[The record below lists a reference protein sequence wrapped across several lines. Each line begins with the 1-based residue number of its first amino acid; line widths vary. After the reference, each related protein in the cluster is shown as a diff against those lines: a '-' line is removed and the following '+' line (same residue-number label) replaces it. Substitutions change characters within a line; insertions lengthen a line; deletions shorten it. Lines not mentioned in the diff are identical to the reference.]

1 MDVIPSDKELEGK
14 KKCLFV
20 SWLDEKP
27 GEKGREGAQKRYFN
41 QFSPQINNST
51 LNKKRFLLMMAS

>member
-1 MDVIPSDKELEGK
+1 MDVKPSDKELEGK
-14 KKCLFV
+14 KKCLFL
-20 SWLDEKP
+20 SWLDAKQ
-27 GEKGREGAQKRYFN
+27 GEKGREGAHKRYFD